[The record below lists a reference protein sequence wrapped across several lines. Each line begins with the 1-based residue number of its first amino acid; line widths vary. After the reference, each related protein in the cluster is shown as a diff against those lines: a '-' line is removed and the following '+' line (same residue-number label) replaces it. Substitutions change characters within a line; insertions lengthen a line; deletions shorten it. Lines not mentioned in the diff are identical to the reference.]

1 MRLLSLKLKRFGH
14 FTDKE
19 LDFCPPGENFQLIF
33 GPNEAGKSTARRAV
47 LGLLF
52 GIPERTVDAHLHDM
66 AELRIGAGLRMEDG
80 RELEIIRRKGRKT
93 TLLDPDGTPLDE
105 ALLSSLMGGL
115 SRPLYEMLF
124 GLNHDGLVQG
134 GEELLKGGGE
144 IGEALFS
151 AGAGIRGIHTLRKAL
166 HDRSDE
172 IFKPRASNPTL
183 NQALRAFADAKK
195 LIRERSVKP
204 RAWEELENKLQ
215 EKKKE
220 VEDFEEKNRAALTEM
235 NRLER
240 IGRVL
245 PQVIRYD
252 ALVAELEEL
261 GEVPD
266 LPDDVTELRSNAQR
280 ALHQA
285 ETDQKKLND
294 SRTELEKRGNALEV
308 PEELLARETSI
319 RPLGDQLG
327 AHKKAMLDLPGLRSS
342 AEAAKV
348 EAEDLL
354 RELGRSESLDQVDG
368 LRVHIAARTRVR
380 DLGQQYSGLI
390 VPLEQAKKGLRETE
404 GVREDIQKKIDGLPE
419 PCEPQAVARL
429 KGLLAQIR
437 KLGDLEKEL
446 ARSERLLVRMEDDA
460 QKHLS
465 ALTLWQGSL
474 DDVQRLP
481 LPSEET
487 CDRFRENFAKLEKAR
502 ETKELERSRIVKELE
517 KISEALAGMEARGEI
532 PTEEALLAIRVE
544 RDAAWASIRT
554 SLANLEPL
562 GHAAAE
568 DLAVEYEGLV
578 QSADDYADTLR
589 TEADRVAEHVSLVSR
604 QERYEND
611 VADVEKGLTS
621 IEAQVKD
628 LGEEWQKAWQL
639 AGIAPLPPLEMKAW
653 LDRHHRLADVM
664 DQLRQARS
672 DLEQQST
679 EIERWRLKTG
689 RCLVEVGE
697 RGLSE
702 DEGLGDLLDRAE
714 DGVEAAEKTEQERR
728 QLVREIAREVKT
740 RKKFIAEAESRQAAF
755 EQWRSEWKEAVSP
768 LGLDALASPDQA
780 EAVLSTLERLFEKA
794 AQMRSLEVRIRQIE
808 EDAKGFATEVA
819 ALAHEC
825 APDLERLEPAEAAE
839 RLIEEFQKGSQA
851 LKKREGIE
859 ERLDEIA
866 VKLEELQNSRRM
878 AGDTLDELMAKAR
891 CDTLEELEATE
902 RCWKDQRDKRGKL
915 ADLEEHLRS
924 EGISLHEL
932 LEQVR
937 AIDPDALPG
946 QLEEALRCSEEI
958 SDILKGFREEVGRLQ
973 GEQCS
978 MDGRGDAAEAAV
990 EAAQAL
996 AAVTENVEEYVIHQ
1010 MAARLLAW
1018 EIDRYRE
1025 ENQGPILERAG
1036 EMFSRVTLGE
1046 FERLT
1051 TDFGAGDELVLVC
1064 VRRNG
1069 GNVLIQGLS
1078 DGTRDQLHLSLRLAS
1093 IEQHAARNEPV
1104 PLIID
1109 DALVNFDDQRAQ
1121 AALELLGEVSRRT
1134 QVLFF
1139 THHSRLCELA
1149 REAMGE
1155 GMLKEHLLG

>member
-1 MRLLSLKLKRFGH
+1 MKLLSLKLMRFGH

-19 LDFCPPGENFQLIF
+19 LDFGPPGKNFQLIF

-47 LGLLF
+47 LGFLF
-52 GIPERTVDAHLHDM
+52 GIPERTIDAHLHDM

-80 RELEIIRRKGRKT
+80 RELEIVRRKGRKT

-115 SRPLYEMLF
+115 SRPLYETLF

-144 IGEALFS
+144 LGEALFS
-151 AGAGIRGIHTLRKAL
+151 AGAGVRDIHTLRQTL
-166 HDRSDE
+166 HDRADA
-172 IFKPRASNPTL
+172 IFRPRASNPTL
-183 NQALRAFADAKK
+183 NRALKMFADAKK
-195 LIRERSVKP
+195 LIREKSVKP
-204 RAWEELENKLQ
+204 RAWEELENELQ

-220 VEDFEEKNRAALTEM
+220 VEKLEEKNQAALTEM

-245 PQVIRYD
+245 PQVIKYD

-261 GEVPD
+261 SDVPD
-266 LPDDVTELRSNAQR
+266 LPDNVTELRSNAQR

-285 ETDQKKLND
+285 ATDQKKLND
-294 SRTELEKRGNALEV
+294 SKTELEKRRKVLEV
-308 PEELLARETSI
+308 PEKLLARETSI

-327 AHKKAMLDLPGLRSS
+327 AHKKAMMDLPGLRSS
-342 AEAAKV
+342 AEAARV
-348 EAEDLL
+348 EAEDSL

-404 GVREDIQKKIDGLPE
+404 GVLEDIRKKLDGLPE
-419 PCEPQAVARL
+419 PCEPQALGRL
-429 KGLLAQIR
+429 KGLLTQIR

-446 ARSERLLVRMEDDA
+446 ARSERLLAKMEDDA
-460 QKHLS
+460 RKHLS

-481 LPSEET
+481 LPPAET
-487 CDRFRENFAKLEKAR
+487 CDRFRESFAKLEKTR
-502 ETKELERSRIVKELE
+502 ETRELEKLRIVKELDE
-517 KISEALAGMEARGEI
+517 ISESLVGMEARGEI
-532 PTEEALLAIRVE
+532 PTEEALAAIRVE

-562 GHAAAE
+562 GLAAAE
-568 DLAVEYEGLV
+568 DLVVEYEGLV
-578 QSADDYADTLR
+578 QTADAYADMLR
-589 TEADRVAEHVSLVSR
+589 NEADRVAEHVSFVSR
-604 QERYEND
+604 RRRCESD
-611 VADVEKGLTS
+611 VAGVEKELTG
-621 IEAQVKD
+621 IEVQTKD
-628 LGEEWQKAWQL
+628 LSEEWRKAWQP

-653 LDRHHRLADVM
+653 LDRHHRLADVVN
-664 DQLRQARS
+664 QLLQARS
-672 DLEQQST
+672 DMEQQRT
-679 EIERWRLKTG
+679 EMERWRLKAS
-689 RCLVEVGE
+689 RCFVEVE
-697 RGLSE
+697 QRGLSE

-714 DGVEAAEKTEQERR
+714 DAVEAFEKTEQERR
-728 QLVREIAREVKT
+728 QLDREIAREEKT
-740 RKKFIAEAESRQAAF
+740 RKKLIAEAESRQVSF
-755 EQWRSEWKEAVSP
+755 EQWRSEWKEAVLP
-768 LGLDALASPDQA
+768 LGLDVSASPDQA
-780 EAVLSTLERLFEKA
+780 EAVLSTLERLFEKTT
-794 AQMRSLEVRIRQIE
+794 QMQSFEVRIRQIE
-808 EDAKGFATEVA
+808 EDAKSFAAELAV
-819 ALAHEC
+819 LAHEC
-825 APDLERLEPAEAAE
+825 ASDLEKLEPAKAAE
-839 RLIEEFQKGSQA
+839 RLIERFQKGSQA

-866 VKLEELQNSRRM
+866 AKLEELQNSRRM
-878 AGDTLDELMAKAR
+878 ARDTLDELMADAGSE
-891 CDTLEELEATE
+891 TLEELEATE
-902 RCWKDQRDKRGKL
+902 RRWKDQRDKRSKL
-915 ADLEEHLRS
+915 EDLEEHLRS
-924 EGISLHEL
+924 EGIPLHEL

-937 AIDPDALPG
+937 ATDPDALPG
-946 QLEEALRCSEEI
+946 QLEEALQGSEEI
-958 SDILKGFREEVGRLQ
+958 SEKLKEFREEVGRLQ
-973 GEQCS
+973 GEQGR

-996 AAVTENVEEYVIHQ
+996 AAVTENVEEYVVHQ
-1010 MAARLLAW
+1010 MATRLLDL

-1064 VRRNG
+1064 VRRND
-1069 GNVLIQGLS
+1069 GNVPIQGLS
-1078 DGTRDQLHLSLRLAS
+1078 DGTRDQLHLSLRLAG
-1093 IEQHAARNEPV
+1093 IEQHAGRNEPV

-1155 GMLKEHLLG
+1155 GMLKEHRLG